1 MTDGRALLDVRRR
14 PSAED
19 DEWRASWTELFFDL
33 VFVLVVT
40 QLSAYLHEHLNPRG
54 AAETLFLLLVAWWA
68 WLYTTWA
75 TNWFDPER
83 GPVRGVLVVAML
95 ASMLG
100 AAAIPDAFGERALLL
115 VVGYVSI
122 QTFRNACMVLATRPD
137 DPLHRPLVRVFAW
150 TLWVGALWLTGA
162 FADHDARLVV
172 WGIALACDYAG
183 PALGHWTP
191 GLGRSDP
198 SEWEL
203 EPGHFAERLMLFL
216 IIALGETI
224 VAAGVTASGLELT
237 SVRVASL
244 VVAFGVAV
252 ALWWLYFDFH
262 AEYTLLHLRAA
273 AGYRGRLARDLGY
286 LLTPL
291 VAGVILS
298 AVASELVIAQP
309 HARLDGDG
317 LVTLAAGPALYLL
330 GSVAFKVR
338 VYRDLW
344 RPRAVAFVVVIATA
358 ALGASLPALAIW
370 TLTLATLVGVAI
382 AEMRQARRK
391 DPLHAIV
398 PPLQE

>member
-1 MTDGRALLDVRRR
+1 MNDARAPLDVRRR
-14 PSAED
+14 PRAED

-40 QLSAYLHEHLNPRG
+40 QLSAYLHVHLTLRG

-83 GPVRGVLVVAML
+83 GPVRAVLVLAML

-100 AAAIPDAFGERALLL
+100 AAAIPDAFGDRALLL

-122 QTFRNACMVLATRPD
+122 QTVRNAFMVLATRAD
-137 DPLHRPLVRVFAW
+137 DPLRRPVVRIFAW
-150 TLWVGALWLTGA
+150 TLWVGALWLAGA
-162 FADHDARLVV
+162 LAEHDARLVL

-183 PALGHWTP
+183 PALGHRTP
-191 GLGRSDP
+191 GLGRTDP

-203 EPGHFAERLMLFL
+203 EPAHFAERLLLFL

-237 SVRVASL
+237 SARVASL
-244 VVAFGVAV
+244 VVAFAVAV

-262 AEYTLLHLRAA
+262 AEHTLLRLRAA

-286 LLTPL
+286 LLIPL
-291 VAGVILS
+291 VAGIIVS
-298 AVASELVIAQP
+298 AVASELVIAHP
-309 HARLDGDG
+309 HARLDEGE
-317 LVTLAAGPALYLL
+317 LATLAAGPALYLL
-330 GSVAFKVR
+330 GSVAFKIR

-344 RPRAVAFVVVIATA
+344 QPRAVAFVVVIATV

-370 TLTLATLVGVAI
+370 TLMLATLIGVAI
-382 AEMRQARRK
+382 AEARR
-391 DPLHAIV
+391 ARR
-398 PPLQE
+398 Q